1 MTETTQLDHLH
12 LYDTDLQALARRNYQ
27 GGMPIELLSDAYLFE
42 EHGCYF
48 HTVDGRF
55 AKIWRIQG
63 ADGAMLNNEELHAVC
78 TSFGEALNKFPY
90 GSSGQFIRHT
100 NRDIRGLMS
109 NYANNLDTDLGEF
122 ESALADS
129 IIKRQYNAAISP
141 NGFFA
146 KLSSATLEK
155 MRAEAMS
162 ALDNEE
168 NDDVRANVSN
178 AIQREINE
186 GRYPFISNYYLVFMW
201 EPDYMF
207 GKFIDQT
214 WKAAL
219 ASVGLADADALAH
232 ESYSKH
238 CEKFGILCNG
248 IAQTLAAQG
257 FRPEELN
264 GQGFV
269 NWQYQLLNPVR
280 YYKMEPPAYRPDMP
294 VYECLKSPDLT
305 PNHQALN
312 SATAFSQVRTSGK
325 GYTIH
330 DSGHE
335 YFIRAVSV
343 IGKPA
348 KSAPGMLQTAMRG
361 VESESLITLNWYV
374 PTKAKVTAR
383 LAARG
388 KLIASKKGM
397 RLGDKLTL
405 QQQEDDLDA
414 VKGKTSSENVVGREQ
429 FFDTSIHVC
438 LMGFDSEKLESQ
450 TDQLESL
457 LWRIGSAEK
466 MRGDAAVRVPT

>member
-1 MTETTQLDHLH
+1 MTETTQRDQIHLF
-12 LYDTDLQALARRNYQ
+12 DSDLQALARRNYQ

-63 ADGAMLNNEELHAVC
+63 ADGAMLNNDELHGAC
-78 TSFGEALNKFPY
+78 ASFGEALNKYPF
-90 GSSGQFIRHT
+90 GNSGQFIKHT
-100 NRDIRGLMS
+100 HRDIRGLMS
-109 NYANNLDTDLGEF
+109 TYANNLDKDLGEF
-122 ESALADS
+122 ETALADS
-129 IIKRQYNAAISP
+129 MIKRQYNAAIAP
-141 NGFFA
+141 NRFFA
-146 KLSSATLEK
+146 KLSSNTLNK
-155 MRAEAMS
+155 MRKDAMS

-168 NDDVRANVSN
+168 NDDVRENVST

-186 GRYPFISNYYLVFMW
+186 GRYPFISSYYLIFMW
-201 EPDYMF
+201 EPEYMF

-219 ASVGLADADALAH
+219 ASVGLADANNLAF
-232 ESYSKH
+232 EAYSKH
-238 CEKFGILCNG
+238 SDQFGILCNG

-257 FRPEELN
+257 FCPEELN

-280 YYKMEPPAYRPDMP
+280 YYNMEPPVYRPDMP
-294 VYECLKSPDLT
+294 VYDCLKNPEMT
-305 PNHQALN
+305 PSHQAIN
-312 SATAFSQVRTSGK
+312 SATAFSHVKTSGK

-330 DSGHE
+330 DSGYE
-335 YFIRAVSV
+335 FFIRATSV

-348 KSAPGMLQTAMRG
+348 KSAPGMLQRAMRG
-361 VESESLITLNWYV
+361 VECESLITLNWYV
-374 PTKAKVTAR
+374 PTKAKVMTR

-405 QQQEDDLDA
+405 QQQEDDLDYVFNRIVMVIVIIGILVCA
-414 VKGKTSSENVVGREQ
+414 LVLATRGKV
-429 FFDTSIHVC
+429 I
-438 LMGFDSEKLESQ
+438 L
-450 TDQLESL
+450 
-457 LWRIGSAEK
+457 
-466 MRGDAAVRVPT
+466 P